1 MNPMIDLLADPK
13 CTDIAWSWILV
24 LFGTEG
30 TTCAGKIIG
39 AADVN
44 TPYANAFAVL
54 TTVLTFL
61 GGLFMA
67 YHTVAGIVSTAQSG
81 KVLGEKWHQIWAPLR
96 IVFGFGLLIPVGGG
110 FSSVHYILRDVVGVA
125 AVQLANGVI
134 QTYAATAF
142 ADVAKTSSVSKVSTM
157 AGADYAN
164 KFFEKEV
171 CAGVISEMSSGL
183 FTIWP
188 YRAVSP
194 SSPTEN
200 VVSDVADSDLS
211 SIMTGQGNV
220 RWNYLD
226 CGSLVLTNTS
236 GRANDG
242 IFSTSAAQVALKD
255 FDLKRK
261 NATIAMAADIKKIMD
276 YKALGNFIDENGDSL
291 KSSSAAVIKK
301 LREEGT
307 IAPGIQDKLDAAA
320 AKWNKAVSDA
330 ASDVFD
336 VLSQK
341 AREGLSTDIPDY
353 GFMIAGSYERSLSA
367 VSGMVS
373 GVANTAFSA
382 TGPDFDE
389 ETNKKIQFA
398 NEVTRSSKAVD
409 NKTDGTQT
417 AAADDNSDPVTGVLS
432 TIMPKNLANMWDGKV
447 SPDPVGDM
455 IMFGNNLL
463 TMASWSLV
471 AIAVLKGVATGAGTS
486 VAGLVGIGGA
496 FQGVVDYISEWFSWL
511 LMIMI
516 IVGLMHSFV
525 LPMLPM
531 IMIFTMGVSWL
542 VMFLEGAVA
551 GVLWAFIFIRMDGQE
566 FFDQKQSPGVG
577 LLFNLLLRPA
587 LGMLAFCGMLLLLPA
602 LLNALN
608 MVWKTAFSLQTGNH
622 GTISLVFIWQW
633 VAQIVMF
640 CWMQWTLTL
649 RITGLIPTI
658 ADRVGHWMGVS
669 STSGYGDAQETSAH
683 IGAMVAA
690 SQALSKVPLTGQKK
704 QKVQQDGGGGGR
716 ARMPKGNPEATK
728 SSQGKNGG
736 NRFKK

>member
-1 MNPMIDLLADPK
+1 MIDLLADPK

-54 TTVLTFL
+54 TSVLTFL

-67 YHTVAGIVSTAQSG
+67 YHTVAGIVSTASTG

-96 IVFGFGLLIPVGGG
+96 IVLGFGLLIPVGGG

-125 AVQLANGVI
+125 AVQLANNVI
-134 QTYAATAF
+134 KVYAATAF
-142 ADVAKTSSVSKVSTM
+142 TDVEKASSASKVSTM
-157 AGADYAN
+157 AGADFAN

-171 CAGVISEMSSGL
+171 CAGVITEMSSGL

-188 YRAVSP
+188 YKAINAP
-194 SSPTEN
+194 TPTEN
-200 VVSDVADSDLS
+200 IVSDVADADPS
-211 SIMTGQGNV
+211 SLLHGQGNV
-220 RWNYLD
+220 RWNYKD
-226 CGSLVLTNTS
+226 CGSLVLTNIS
-236 GRANDG
+236 GRPNDG
-242 IFSTSAAQVALKD
+242 IFSTEAAQVALKD
-255 FDLKRK
+255 FDSKRK
-261 NATIAMAADIKKIMD
+261 AATIAMAEEIEGLMD
-276 YKALGNFIDENGDSL
+276 YKALGRFIDAHGDSL
-291 KSSSAAVIKK
+291 ESSSSAVIKK

-320 AKWNKAVSDA
+320 AKWNRVVGEA
-330 ASDVFD
+330 ASDVFL
-336 VLSQK
+336 VLSKK

-367 VSGMVS
+367 VSGLVS
-373 GVANTAFSA
+373 GVANTVFAS
-382 TGPDFDE
+382 TQPDFDE
-389 ETNKKIQFA
+389 ETNTKIKFA
-398 NEVTRSSKAVD
+398 NEITRSSKAVD
-409 NKTDGTQT
+409 NKVDGSQT
-417 AAADDNSDPVTGVLS
+417 PSADDNSDPVTGVLS
-432 TIMPKNLANMWDGKV
+432 TIIPKNLTNMWDGKV
-447 SPDPVGDM
+447 SSDPVGDM

-471 AIAVLKGVATGAGTS
+471 AIAVLKGIAMGAGTS
-486 VAGLVGIGGA
+486 VAGLIGIGGA
-496 FQGVVDYISEWFSWL
+496 FQGVVDYLSHWFSWL

-608 MVWKTAFSLQTGNH
+608 LVWKTAFSLQTGNH

-649 RITGLIPTI
+649 RITSLIPTI

-669 STSGYGDAQETSAH
+669 STSGYGDSQETTANV
-683 IGAMVAA
+683 GAMIAA
-690 SQALSKVPLTGQKK
+690 SQALSKAPLTGGQKPRSAP
-704 QKVQQDGGGGGR
+704 GGGGG
-716 ARMPKGNPEATK
+716 
-728 SSQGKNGG
+728 GG
-736 NRFKK
+736 